1 MMKTHTKKQRELRNT
16 LIGWLLVM
24 PSLIFMA
31 AFTVWPVFRSIWL
44 SLTKYKLGMSAPEFI
59 GLKNYINLAGSSL
72 FWKVM
77 GNTLFFALIT
87 IVPSMVV
94 GLFLATLVNRK
105 SRLIGFV
112 RTSYFYPVVMPMIA
126 IASIWMFIY
135 MAKNGLLDQMLI
147 SMGFQPM
154 NILSSKKTVLPA
166 MAFMYVWKEAGYL
179 MVFFL
184 SGIQSIST
192 DVNEAARIDG
202 ANSWTIFRKITL
214 PLLAPT
220 FLFVSTI
227 ALTNSFKLVDHVVIM
242 TEGAPNNASTLLLY
256 YIYQQGFT
264 NFNYGVSSTLTT
276 VMLLLLMVVAL
287 PRFLSQDKKIQ
298 YNYRRPYT
306 MQKKH
311 LIGAGITAFSVI
323 LGLLWL
329 IPLIWLIGTAFSVP
343 SFHMTL
349 FPTTAFTLDN
359 IKYVWNAIPFGTYY
373 INTLTLVVCTFAVQF
388 FTSTLAAYALA
399 VLDFKGQALVFAV
412 IFMQIIIP
420 NDVLITPNF
429 MTLSDLKLID
439 SKIGMMLPF
448 YGSAM
453 AIFLLRQHFKSMP
466 KALAEAAKIDGANTW
481 QTIWGVYMPCA
492 KPAYLSFAVIS
503 VSYHWNNYLWPLI
516 VTNSPTNR
524 TLTVGLAIFAKS
536 KEANMQWANVCAA
549 AFIIIVPLLLAFL
562 VAQKQFMS
570 SFVSAGIKE

>member
-1 MMKTHTKKQRELRNT
+1 
-16 LIGWLLVM
+16 M

-105 SRLIGFV
+105 SRLIGFI

-202 ANSWTIFRKITL
+202 ADSWTIFRKITL

-242 TEGAPNNASTLLLY
+242 TDGAPNNASTLLLY
-256 YIYQQGFT
+256 YIYQQRFT
-264 NFNYGVSSTLTT
+264 NFNYGVSSALTT

-298 YNYRRPYT
+298 YN
-306 MQKKH
+306 
-311 LIGAGITAFSVI
+311 
-323 LGLLWL
+323 
-329 IPLIWLIGTAFSVP
+329 
-343 SFHMTL
+343 
-349 FPTTAFTLDN
+349 
-359 IKYVWNAIPFGTYY
+359 
-373 INTLTLVVCTFAVQF
+373 
-388 FTSTLAAYALA
+388 
-399 VLDFKGQALVFAV
+399 
-412 IFMQIIIP
+412 
-420 NDVLITPNF
+420 
-429 MTLSDLKLID
+429 
-439 SKIGMMLPF
+439 
-448 YGSAM
+448 
-453 AIFLLRQHFKSMP
+453 
-466 KALAEAAKIDGANTW
+466 
-481 QTIWGVYMPCA
+481 
-492 KPAYLSFAVIS
+492 
-503 VSYHWNNYLWPLI
+503 
-516 VTNSPTNR
+516 
-524 TLTVGLAIFAKS
+524 
-536 KEANMQWANVCAA
+536 
-549 AFIIIVPLLLAFL
+549 
-562 VAQKQFMS
+562 
-570 SFVSAGIKE
+570 

>member
-264 NFNYGVSSTLTT
+264 NFNYCVSSALTT

-298 YNYRRPYT
+298 YN
-306 MQKKH
+306 
-311 LIGAGITAFSVI
+311 
-323 LGLLWL
+323 
-329 IPLIWLIGTAFSVP
+329 
-343 SFHMTL
+343 
-349 FPTTAFTLDN
+349 
-359 IKYVWNAIPFGTYY
+359 
-373 INTLTLVVCTFAVQF
+373 
-388 FTSTLAAYALA
+388 
-399 VLDFKGQALVFAV
+399 
-412 IFMQIIIP
+412 
-420 NDVLITPNF
+420 
-429 MTLSDLKLID
+429 
-439 SKIGMMLPF
+439 
-448 YGSAM
+448 
-453 AIFLLRQHFKSMP
+453 
-466 KALAEAAKIDGANTW
+466 
-481 QTIWGVYMPCA
+481 
-492 KPAYLSFAVIS
+492 
-503 VSYHWNNYLWPLI
+503 
-516 VTNSPTNR
+516 
-524 TLTVGLAIFAKS
+524 
-536 KEANMQWANVCAA
+536 
-549 AFIIIVPLLLAFL
+549 
-562 VAQKQFMS
+562 
-570 SFVSAGIKE
+570 

>member
-1 MMKTHTKKQRELRNT
+1 MKTHTKKQRELRNT

-59 GLKNYINLAGSSL
+59 GLKNYISLAGSSL

-147 SMGFQPM
+147 SMGLQPM

-184 SGIQSIST
+184 SDIQSIST

-264 NFNYGVSSTLTT
+264 NFNYGVSSALTT

-349 FPTTAFTLDN
+349 FPTTSFTLDN

-439 SKIGMMLPF
+439 TKIGMMLPF

-453 AIFLLRQHFKSMP
+453 AIFLLRQHFKSIP